1 MGNRIAAS
9 ANGVEKRYVL
19 DLNNRMSRV
28 IAETDNAGNITAR
41 YVYGLGL
48 ISRFDPGNNQ
58 HRFYHFNHRGD
69 TVALSDTNGI
79 ITDRYAYDAYG
90 QMVSDAANTTIQP
103 FKFIGKY
110 GVMEDSSSFYF
121 MRARYYD
128 AQVGKFLSEDPLGF
142 EGGDWNTYSY
152 ATNNPIMK
160 IDFTPYFEK
169 YQTIVKQADELFERV
184 QKEHPECVTCKTK
197 CADCCHA
204 LFDLSLIEAIY
215 INYQFKKTVKGK
227 EKSRLIEK
235 ANHADRKTHRIKRQA
250 YKSKTAGK
258 DETEIL
264 MDIAAER
271 VRCPLLND
279 DEMCDLYEYRPI
291 TCRLYGIIGERCGF
305 LKNRCSNRKRIFT

>member
-1 MGNRIAAS
+1 
-9 ANGVEKRYVL
+9 
-19 DLNNRMSRV
+19 
-28 IAETDNAGNITAR
+28 
-41 YVYGLGL
+41 
-48 ISRFDPGNNQ
+48 
-58 HRFYHFNHRGD
+58 
-69 TVALSDTNGI
+69 
-79 ITDRYAYDAYG
+79 
-90 QMVSDAANTTIQP
+90 
-103 FKFIGKY
+103 
-110 GVMEDSSSFYF
+110 
-121 MRARYYD
+121 
-128 AQVGKFLSEDPLGF
+128 
-142 EGGDWNTYSY
+142 
-152 ATNNPIMK
+152 MK

-169 YQTIVKQADELFERV
+169 YQEIVKQVDELFERV

-215 INYQFKKTVKGK
+215 INYQINNHIKGK

-279 DEMCDLYEYRPI
+279 DEMCDLYEHRPI
-291 TCRLYGIIGERCGF
+291 TCRLYGIPTSIGGRSHTCGKSGF
-305 LKNRCSNRKRIFT
+305 VEGKPYPAVNLDVIHQRLYDISNELVRDIKTKYIKMADMLLPISMAILTDFDEEYLGVASPNNAEEKKGTENDKNLT